1 MTFENLIEKQ
11 NALYEELGRISNEI
25 KELES
30 KICKAKESKAQTL
43 FDGILKSI
51 AEMASLGFTITV
63 QTDDAEWGGKNW
75 HEFGMSLLDMS
86 FTETDNQ
93 EIVFDWLSKK
103 GGK

>member
-51 AEMASLGFTITV
+51 AEMASLGFTDWFYI
-63 QTDDAEWGGKNW
+63 A
-75 HEFGMSLLDMS
+75 
-86 FTETDNQ
+86 FTETDNP
-93 EIVFDWLSKK
+93 EATFDWLSKK